1 MAPVK
6 RGVAGAG
13 MGEERKVSGHTEAL
27 ITVYSS
33 RVGRGERGTVSLMVL
48 IRAVQQ
54 AMFLDSRL
62 I

>member
-6 RGVAGAG
+6 RGVAGV
-13 MGEERKVSGHTEAL
+13 GEERKVSGRTEAL

-33 RVGRGERGTVSLMVL
+33 RVGRGERGTVSLMAL